1 MTMRKAAASIIVSI
15 MVCAAAFAAYG
26 QDKTSGAGKETA
38 TGTAG
43 TNGQRVNQ
51 EKESYQ
57 KKAEEKLR
65 GMDEKIKTLAA
76 KAEKEGEKIKK
87 DAAEKTR
94 EMQGKLIEK
103 SRAAREK
110 LEELKA
116 AGSEKWQA
124 VRKDLDRMLSELEN
138 AYHRAVSKMKSYEKQ
153 DR

>member
-1 MTMRKAAASIIVSI
+1 MIGESEMAMHLLVPGNWGIPP
-15 MVCAAAFAAYG
+15 
-26 QDKTSGAGKETA
+26 SGP
-38 TGTAG
+38 
-43 TNGQRVNQ
+43 
-51 EKESYQ
+51 
-57 KKAEEKLR
+57 
-65 GMDEKIKTLAA
+65 
-76 KAEKEGEKIKK
+76 GEKIKK